1 MKLLIGADLVP
12 TATNEHLFI
21 AGDAD
26 ALFGKVVDVAKK
38 ADRVMINLELAL
50 TRHDGKIR
58 KFGPNLKADPDC
70 VNGYK
75 ALGVTDAFLSN
86 NHVFD
91 YGKQGLIDTEAALTA
106 AGIGYTGVGKN
117 DTDSRKPYF
126 IEAEGGKRIG
136 FINVCEHE
144 YTYATPDRM
153 GANPFDPFL
162 TMQDIREAK
171 KQCDYLVVI
180 YHGGKEYC
188 RYPSPRLYNLSHE
201 MVLCGADAVIAQ
213 HSHCIGAYELFEGG
227 HIVYGQGNFNFAFE
241 NYKRPECW
249 YTGVLVELDTE
260 DKSYI
265 KFYPTYETA
274 KGCDLAE
281 GERAKEIMDGFEKR
295 SAEMLDGSWRDGWH
309 AFCTDPEREYYHR
322 AISGVVDGEEGIQ
335 KFAHYLDCEAHTDV
349 WRELYP
355 TWNMTNEL

>member
-1 MKLLIGADLVP
+1 MKFLIGADLVP
-12 TATNEHLFI
+12 TATTEPYFV
-21 AGDAD
+21 AGDGE
-26 ALFGKVVDVAKK
+26 ALFGKIMGLAKNV
-38 ADRVMINLELAL
+38 DRVMINLECAL
-50 TRHDGKIR
+50 TRYDGKIR

-70 VNGYK
+70 VNGLK
-75 ALGVTDAFLSN
+75 ALGVTDVMLSN

-106 AGIGYTGVGKN
+106 AGIPYTGVGKN

-126 IEAEGGKRIG
+126 IEACGKRVGI
-136 FINVCEHE
+136 INVCEHE

-171 KQCDYLVVI
+171 KQCDYLISI

-188 RYPSPRLYNLSHE
+188 HYPSPRLVNLAHE

-213 HSHCIGAYELFEGG
+213 HSHCIGTYELYEGA

-241 NYKRPECW
+241 SYTRPECW
-249 YTGVLVELDTE
+249 YTALLIELDTE
-260 DKSYI
+260 NKDYI
-265 KFYPTYETA
+265 KFYPIYETA
-274 KGCDLAE
+274 TGCDLAE
-281 GERAKEIMDGFEKR
+281 GEKAEEIMSAFEKR
-295 SAEMLDGSWRDGWH
+295 SAEMLDGSWRAGWH
-309 AFCTDPEREYYHR
+309 EFCVSPDREYYHR
-322 AISGVVDGEEGIQ
+322 AISNEGEEGAQ